1 MGIFHKR
8 VFFWVLGF
16 SCLFLGCEKEE
27 DISPSDLFVKF
38 YGDSRLEQAHDLLL
52 LDDGGFLLIGST
64 NSPLFLEGTGDASA
78 LERDYYITFVDA
90 GGNERQTVVVN
101 QDRRIGLPT
110 DIQTESTDTPSQAIL
125 TKDGHVLIIG
135 TSEYNRRRDPSDLTS
150 DIIRQS
156 DMYLVKISVSD
167 GEVKY
172 DSLYDF
178 GNLTDDFGN
187 SVAEISD
194 GYFLWGN
201 TEGLTSSDA
210 SDFYLVK
217 VEKETGAFIFKKR
230 YDGRENGS
238 DIGVRIHAFGGS
250 SRRPVLMGYTS
261 AGPSSRASGIDIYVA
276 RTDEAG
282 EVSLEDYIGEPAR
295 DEIPTQMRPVGDLSS
310 SRVEFVITGTSI
322 QGGESSPFLSSI
334 SVGENVSLSFSDV
347 SERFITYMDLSGVNR
362 DANDFAFVDNGYWM
376 VGRLQQY
383 VENNVSRNSE
393 MLLMRTNIFG
403 SQRRSFGV
411 SEIGGVNYGGVEDD
425 TFVRILRLE
434 SGHLVL
440 LGTLG
445 FEGGSTMMC
454 LIKANAQGELKQ

>member
-1 MGIFHKR
+1 M
-8 VFFWVLGF
+8 
-16 SCLFLGCEKEE
+16 GCEQEE
-27 DISPSDLFVKF
+27 DIAPSDLFVKF

-90 GGNERQTVVVN
+90 GGNERRTVVVN
-101 QDRRIGLPT
+101 QDLRVGLPT
-110 DIQTESTDTPSQAIL
+110 NIQTESTDTPSQAIL
-125 TKDGHVLIIG
+125 TEDGHVLIIG
-135 TSEYNRRRDPSDLTS
+135 TSEYNRRRDPSDVTS

-172 DSLYDF
+172 DSLYDS

-201 TEGLTSSDA
+201 SDGLTSSDA
-210 SDFYLVK
+210 SDFYLIK
-217 VEKETGAFIFKKR
+217 VDKATGAVIEYEL

-261 AGPSSRASGIDIYVA
+261 AGPGSRASGIDIYVA
-276 RTDEAG
+276 RTDEAL
-282 EVSLEDYIGEPAR
+282 EISLGDYIGDPTR
-295 DEIPTQMRPVGDLSS
+295 DEIPMQMRPVGDFSS
-310 SRVEFVITGTSI
+310 TRVEFVITGTSI
-322 QGGESSPFLSSI
+322 QGGESSPFLSGI
-334 SVGENVSLSFSDV
+334 SVGENVSVSSSDV
-347 SERFITYMDLSGVNR
+347 SERFTTYMDIAGVNR
-362 DANDFAFVDNGYWM
+362 DAYDFTFVNNGYWV

-383 VENNVSRNSE
+383 VENNVARNSE
-393 MLLMRTNIFG
+393 MLLMRTDLFG
-403 SQRRSFGV
+403 SQRTTFGV

-425 TFVRILRLE
+425 SFVRILRVE

-454 LIKANAQGELKQ
+454 LMKANAQGELKQ